1 MAPEQ
6 LRGQPLDERS
16 DVFSLGVMAFEMI
29 TGDLPFG
36 RGSLAEIALRQAR
49 GVPPLRSDAGRSG
62 VITPALEQ
70 AVQTALALNPAT
82 RPTSPSA
89 FASIV
94 QSAIG
99 L

>member
-1 MAPEQ
+1 
-6 LRGQPLDERS
+6 S

-49 GVPPLRSDAGRSG
+49 GTPPLRSDAARNTAL
-62 VITPALEQ
+62 TPALEQ
-70 AVQTALALNPAT
+70 AVQTALSMNPAA
-82 RPTSPSA
+82 RPSSPSA